1 MWYSSL
7 YFSIR
12 FCLFCRLCMSSLV
25 EVIQFTITKAVTA
38 QKFFFFFPFFFLS
51 SEGKGKLHPKS
62 KLGNFFSISKICYWC
77 LKLLCEYCK
86 SFEFEMF
93 SNVSQST
100 KSVTSRLCL
109 HTIIWIHQFFN
120 RRHIFD
126 RHFENFCD
134 KLASCIGVLSK
145 IRTFLS
151 LQQRLL
157 FYNAIIRPV
166 ISYADVIWSS
176 CDKEP
181 LYRVLKLQKR
191 VAKIILYAVRV
202 TPSVTLFYKLGWIPF
217 YEQSKIVLF
226 FVWA

>member
-1 MWYSSL
+1 
-7 YFSIR
+7 
-12 FCLFCRLCMSSLV
+12 MSSLHELPGRGHPV
-25 EVIQFTITKAVTA
+25 HDHQGSYSAEVLLFLS
-38 QKFFFFFPFFFLS
+38 FFFFLS

-145 IRTFLS
+145 IRTLIS

-166 ISYADVIWSS
+166 MSYADVIWSS

-191 VAKIILYAVRV
+191 AARIILYAVRL

-226 FVWA
+226 FIWA

>member
-1 MWYSSL
+1 MISTRQGTLRKYQDRKHMWYNSL

-12 FCLFCRLCMSSLV
+12 FYLFCRLCMSSLV

-38 QKFFFFFPFFFLS
+38 PKFFFFFL
-51 SEGKGKLHPKS
+51 
-62 KLGNFFSISKICYWC
+62 FFSWAQRVGESFTLNQNLAIFLFISKICYWC
-77 LKLLCEYCK
+77 LKLLCEYCE

-100 KSVTSRLCL
+100 KSVASRLCL

-126 RHFENFCD
+126 RHFESFWD
-134 KLASCIGVLSK
+134 KLASCMGVLSR

-157 FYNAIIRPV
+157 FYAIIRPV
-166 ISYADVIWSS
+166 MSYADVIWSS

-181 LYRVLKLQKR
+181 LYRVLKLPKR
-191 VAKIILYAVRV
+191 AARIIDTFL
-202 TPSVTLFYKLGWIPF
+202 
-217 YEQSKIVLF
+217 
-226 FVWA
+226 

>member
-1 MWYSSL
+1 
-7 YFSIR
+7 
-12 FCLFCRLCMSSLV
+12 MSSLHELPRRGHPV
-25 EVIQFTITKAVTA
+25 HDHQGSHSAEVLLFLS
-38 QKFFFFFPFFFLS
+38 FFFLS